1 MFVEDCSCATV
12 SIKVSG
18 NGDSVG
24 VPIVE
29 SSSCI
34 NIRADKYKP
43 SGYLNIHSR
52 YKKDVNCVRFLIDL
66 IDWQRSN
73 QRRLQFFPT

>member
-18 NGDSVG
+18 NGDSIG
-24 VPIVE
+24 VPVVE

-34 NIRADKYKP
+34 NIYICADKYEP

-52 YKKDVNCVRFLIDL
+52 YKKDMNCVRFLINL

-73 QRRLQFFPT
+73 

>member
-18 NGDSVG
+18 NGDSIG
-24 VPIVE
+24 VPVVE

-34 NIRADKYKP
+34 NIYMCRQVWAKRLLK
-43 SGYLNIHSR
+43 HS
-52 YKKDVNCVRFLIDL
+52 FEI
-66 IDWQRSN
+66 
-73 QRRLQFFPT
+73 